1 MKRTPLRRLG
11 KRGKADRE
19 ALAIVRSQ
27 VLERDD
33 YTCQRCQSRY
43 CEPLDLHH
51 IQGRAQGGE
60 HTLENLVTL
69 GRPCHSAITDHTA
82 PDWKRWVK
90 SRKP

>member
-19 ALAIVRSQ
+19 ALAKLRHAV
-27 VLERDD
+27 VFRDNHI
-33 YTCQRCQSRY
+33 CQRCLKSS
-43 CEPLDLHH
+43 CWPLDLHH

-69 GRPCHSAITDHTA
+69 GRPCHTAITDHTA
-82 PDWKRWVK
+82 LDWKRWVR